1 MLEDKDANSSPSQNN
16 EFDSSCA
23 AYLRRAVKACAA
35 GDEELGL
42 HLYLAA
48 YEKGTRENGGADAD
62 AAFALRK
69 AWVLA
74 VKLKERSLAEYIF
87 EKLAP
92 GEHEVSWGHGFGF
105 DVTVYEERSEPP
117 WS

>member
-23 AYLRRAVKACAA
+23 AYMRRAVKACAA

-48 YEKGTRENGGADAD
+48 YERGIRENGEADSD
-62 AAFALRK
+62 ASFALRK

-87 EKLAP
+87 EKL
-92 GEHEVSWGHGFGF
+92 
-105 DVTVYEERSEPP
+105 EPLMDP
-117 WS
+117 NELAV